1 MQHSDASRN
10 SPNYQ
15 YRWSGS
21 TVDWCDATNCYE
33 GGVGDLEQTQTDYTW
48 NFKASSPL
56 FSGDVNYGAELK
68 TIEAQKNR
76 SADYNSFGLQKS
88 PVNDGETDYIGY
100 AVEWSGSYENH
111 RFNANITW
119 SETKSNGQEDYFDYV
134 DPEDEN
140 DYLYYSG
147 SLITMSEL
155 YDIQGR
161 QNFASPWRAAVS
173 WSANWFNERLLTHA
187 ALHYRGAYEY
197 LGRTGEEIKV
207 DGTDYDVYEK
217 LERKAFTTVDLNTK
231 YLFWDAP
238 DSKATLDLR
247 VTNLFNKLPHTDTTA
262 GKRYQMGRAYWVGLS
277 YTL

>member
-88 PVNDGETDYIGY
+88 PVNGVDWNCPAGDPSCKADNAARQYINY
-100 AVEWSGSYENH
+100 AAHDARGGSIVRRCGVSTLRRLVPGISGLAFATPTMIFLIIIISPQDS
-111 RFNANITW
+111 R
-119 SETKSNGQEDYFDYV
+119 
-134 DPEDEN
+134 
-140 DYLYYSG
+140 LRG
-147 SLITMSEL
+147 SLWT
-155 YDIQGR
+155 
-161 QNFASPWRAAVS
+161 
-173 WSANWFNERLLTHA
+173 TH
-187 ALHYRGAYEY
+187 
-197 LGRTGEEIKV
+197 
-207 DGTDYDVYEK
+207 
-217 LERKAFTTVDLNTK
+217 
-231 YLFWDAP
+231 
-238 DSKATLDLR
+238 S
-247 VTNLFNKLPHTDTTA
+247 
-262 GKRYQMGRAYWVGLS
+262 
-277 YTL
+277 